1 MASVLYD
8 KLMADMKDAMKA
20 HNMQTVNAVRGV
32 IAKVKDLTVNAGKE
46 ITDDVVLAVV
56 AKGVKQ
62 REESIAQ
69 FESAGRAELAAGE
82 KAELEFL
89 KGYLPAQLSEA
100 EVAEVVKATVAE
112 LGATSKKD
120 MGRVMK
126 EVMARVKGQ
135 ADGKLV
141 SNVAE
146 RLQRLHRS
154 VDSPHGDRWQ
164 RHAVEGVVFYH
175 RVDCHIFKHYS
186 IPLRERM
193 REGVRADLITGQAC
207 GSAEAV
213 GIAAPTHIIFHFT
226 LYIFHLHPWRV
237 RHLQHVGHVARR
249 AHVEDGI

>member
-1 MASVLYD
+1 MASALYD

-20 HNMQTVNAVRGV
+20 HNTQTVNAVRGV

-46 ITDDVVLAVV
+46 MTDDVVLAVV
-56 AKGVKQ
+56 VKGVKQ

-141 SNVAE
+141 SK
-146 RLQRLHRS
+146 L
-154 VDSPHGDRWQ
+154 
-164 RHAVEGVVFYH
+164 
-175 RVDCHIFKHYS
+175 
-186 IPLRERM
+186 
-193 REGVRADLITGQAC
+193 
-207 GSAEAV
+207 V
-213 GIAAPTHIIFHFT
+213 GAALP
-226 LYIFHLHPWRV
+226 
-237 RHLQHVGHVARR
+237 
-249 AHVEDGI
+249 

>member
-1 MASVLYD
+1 MTEKTEHAIIPGVRTRKEKKMASALYD

-62 REESIAQ
+62 REESIVQ
-69 FESAGRAELAAGE
+69 FESAGRTELAAGE
-82 KAELEFL
+82 TAELEFL

-141 SNVAE
+141 SK
-146 RLQRLHRS
+146 L
-154 VDSPHGDRWQ
+154 
-164 RHAVEGVVFYH
+164 
-175 RVDCHIFKHYS
+175 
-186 IPLRERM
+186 
-193 REGVRADLITGQAC
+193 
-207 GSAEAV
+207 V
-213 GIAAPTHIIFHFT
+213 GAALP
-226 LYIFHLHPWRV
+226 
-237 RHLQHVGHVARR
+237 
-249 AHVEDGI
+249 

>member
-1 MASVLYD
+1 MASALYD

-20 HNMQTVNAVRGV
+20 HNSQTVNAVRSV
-32 IAKVKDLTVNAGKE
+32 IAKVKDLTVNAGKD

-100 EVAEVVKATVAE
+100 EVAEVVMATVAE

-126 EVMARVKGQ
+126 EVMVRVKGQ

-141 SNVAE
+141 SK
-146 RLQRLHRS
+146 L
-154 VDSPHGDRWQ
+154 
-164 RHAVEGVVFYH
+164 
-175 RVDCHIFKHYS
+175 
-186 IPLRERM
+186 
-193 REGVRADLITGQAC
+193 
-207 GSAEAV
+207 V
-213 GIAAPTHIIFHFT
+213 GAALP
-226 LYIFHLHPWRV
+226 
-237 RHLQHVGHVARR
+237 
-249 AHVEDGI
+249 

>member
-1 MASVLYD
+1 MASALYD
-8 KLMADMKDAMKA
+8 KLMADMKDSMKA
-20 HNMQTVNAVRGV
+20 HNMQTVNAVRSV

-46 ITDDVVLAVV
+46 ITDDVVLSVV

-82 KAELEFL
+82 KTELEFL

-141 SNVAE
+141 SKLV
-146 RLQRLHRS
+146 
-154 VDSPHGDRWQ
+154 G
-164 RHAVEGVVFYH
+164 AVL
-175 RVDCHIFKHYS
+175 
-186 IPLRERM
+186 P
-193 REGVRADLITGQAC
+193 
-207 GSAEAV
+207 
-213 GIAAPTHIIFHFT
+213 
-226 LYIFHLHPWRV
+226 
-237 RHLQHVGHVARR
+237 
-249 AHVEDGI
+249 